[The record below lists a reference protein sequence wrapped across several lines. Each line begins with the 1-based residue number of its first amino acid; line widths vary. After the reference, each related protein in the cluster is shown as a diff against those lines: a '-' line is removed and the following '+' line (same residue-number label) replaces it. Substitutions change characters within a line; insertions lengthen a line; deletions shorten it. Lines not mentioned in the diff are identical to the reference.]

1 MIVEGTRPAF
11 DFTLEHGVQYKPF
24 VQHFGG
30 HSVPRIMQTVES
42 TGGGITRPLADSCR
56 KHGVDMHLNAKMESF
71 IRDADGRVIGL
82 KVRERYQFPKED
94 SGVLQTYGTRK
105 GVIMATGGF
114 SRNLWFRMQQDPSL
128 DDRLDSTNH
137 LGATGEGMLE
147 MFAIGGAPVQVDQIQ
162 LGPWSSP
169 DEKGFG
175 LVSQFNTIA
184 GFPMG
189 IMVDV
194 RTGKRFCNE
203 LADRKA
209 RTDAIL
215 GLMEN
220 GKPVYPVC
228 FTDSK
233 GVAKAQT
240 LRNGLKYKV
249 IWQFDTVEAL
259 ADHFKIPAAELKAQV
274 ARWNEMVAAGNDK
287 EFGRALQLAIQLDK
301 PPFYACRVWPKVH
314 YCMGGVGIDHQARV
328 LTVHGKPIEGLYA
341 AGIKPLQPE
350 GKDALAILSNNSV
363 AMAYAI
369 DAARNAERIVE
380 MTPTVY
386 GLSLE
391 GLNGNVAPI
400 LPQTIGARPFDG
412 LSQTAADMRDVL
424 KGSYLWNVDATRPLQ
439 DPLSYRVT
447 VYGLSEARRAVKD
460 LNDQIAVQIN
470 STDDNPAT
478 ILNADEAY
486 RSESTQVANYFV
498 EDNGVKGAIIPSGN
512 FNPLPVALALQR
524 TSIAMAHLSHYS
536 VQRTV
541 HLSYDQFTGLTRFLT
556 DPSNK
561 GHAFGAI
568 QKSFMGLHVD
578 NMALAQPV
586 SLYGMPVAGE
596 IEDTFTNLLQA
607 SKRLGSIDTNLYQI
621 YSVEMLHAA
630 QAVDLRRNLKNKD
643 LKLADKTG
651 AFYTAYRAKVPYV
664 KADRIFTDDIR
675 AGVDLL
681 KNYRF

>member
-1 MIVEGTRPAF
+1 MYKFFKMTALCAALAAAGAAGAATITLDGTSLSIEDAWKIAAGEADVAIAPEAVKLLE
-11 DFTLEHGVQYKPF
+11 DSHKLVMASAAKGQAVYGLTVGVGLNKDQKLFT
-24 VQHFGG
+24 
-30 HSVPRIMQTVES
+30 
-42 TGGGITRPLADSCR
+42 
-56 KHGVDMHLNAKMESF
+56 
-71 IRDADGRVIGL
+71 ADGKL
-82 KVRERYQFPKED
+82 SPE
-94 SGVLQTYGTRK
+94 VLE
-105 GVIMATGGF
+105 A
-114 SRNLWFRMQQDPSL
+114 SR
-128 DDRLDSTNH
+128 
-137 LGATGEGMLE
+137 A
-147 MFAIGGAPVQVDQIQ
+147 
-162 LGPWSSP
+162 
-169 DEKGFG
+169 
-175 LVSQFNTIA
+175 FNYNA
-184 GFPMG
+184 
-189 IMVDV
+189 
-194 RTGKRFCNE
+194 
-203 LADRKA
+203 
-209 RTDAIL
+209 
-215 GLMEN
+215 
-220 GKPVYPVC
+220 
-228 FTDSK
+228 
-233 GVAKAQT
+233 
-240 LRNGLKYKV
+240 LRSHS
-249 IWQFDTVEAL
+249 A
-259 ADHFKIPAAELKAQV
+259 
-274 ARWNEMVAAGNDK
+274 
-287 EFGRALQLAIQLDK
+287 
-301 PPFYACRVWPKVH
+301 
-314 YCMGGVGIDHQARV
+314 GVGEMMPVGEADILLASHVGAVMIGEWKADV
-328 LTVHGKPIEGLYA
+328 KGKVMTGADALKA

-498 EDNGVKGAIIPSGN
+498 EGNGVKGAIIPSGN

-630 QAVDLRRNLKNKD
+630 QAVDLRRNLKNKN

>member
-1 MIVEGTRPAF
+1 M
-11 DFTLEHGVQYKPF
+11 
-24 VQHFGG
+24 
-30 HSVPRIMQTVES
+30 
-42 TGGGITRPLADSCR
+42 TGAD
-56 KHGVDMHLNAKMESF
+56 A
-71 IRDADGRVIGL
+71 L
-82 KVRERYQFPKED
+82 K
-94 SGVLQTYGTRK
+94 
-105 GVIMATGGF
+105 
-114 SRNLWFRMQQDPSL
+114 
-128 DDRLDSTNH
+128 
-137 LGATGEGMLE
+137 
-147 MFAIGGAPVQVDQIQ
+147 
-162 LGPWSSP
+162 
-169 DEKGFG
+169 
-175 LVSQFNTIA
+175 
-184 GFPMG
+184 
-189 IMVDV
+189 
-194 RTGKRFCNE
+194 
-203 LADRKA
+203 
-209 RTDAIL
+209 
-215 GLMEN
+215 
-220 GKPVYPVC
+220 
-228 FTDSK
+228 
-233 GVAKAQT
+233 
-240 LRNGLKYKV
+240 
-249 IWQFDTVEAL
+249 
-259 ADHFKIPAAELKAQV
+259 
-274 ARWNEMVAAGNDK
+274 
-287 EFGRALQLAIQLDK
+287 
-301 PPFYACRVWPKVH
+301 
-314 YCMGGVGIDHQARV
+314 
-328 LTVHGKPIEGLYA
+328 A

-460 LNDQIAVQIN
+460 LYDQIAVQIN

-498 EDNGVKGAIIPSGN
+498 EGNGVKGAIIPSGN

>member
-1 MIVEGTRPAF
+1 MYKFFKMTALCAALAAAGAAGAATITLDGTSLSIEDAWKIAAGEADVAIAPEAVKLLE
-11 DFTLEHGVQYKPF
+11 DSHKLVMASAAKGQAVYGLTVGVGLNKDQKLFT
-24 VQHFGG
+24 
-30 HSVPRIMQTVES
+30 
-42 TGGGITRPLADSCR
+42 
-56 KHGVDMHLNAKMESF
+56 
-71 IRDADGRVIGL
+71 ADGKL
-82 KVRERYQFPKED
+82 SPE
-94 SGVLQTYGTRK
+94 VLE
-105 GVIMATGGF
+105 A
-114 SRNLWFRMQQDPSL
+114 SR
-128 DDRLDSTNH
+128 
-137 LGATGEGMLE
+137 A
-147 MFAIGGAPVQVDQIQ
+147 
-162 LGPWSSP
+162 
-169 DEKGFG
+169 
-175 LVSQFNTIA
+175 FNYNA
-184 GFPMG
+184 
-189 IMVDV
+189 
-194 RTGKRFCNE
+194 
-203 LADRKA
+203 
-209 RTDAIL
+209 
-215 GLMEN
+215 
-220 GKPVYPVC
+220 
-228 FTDSK
+228 
-233 GVAKAQT
+233 
-240 LRNGLKYKV
+240 LRSHS
-249 IWQFDTVEAL
+249 A
-259 ADHFKIPAAELKAQV
+259 
-274 ARWNEMVAAGNDK
+274 
-287 EFGRALQLAIQLDK
+287 
-301 PPFYACRVWPKVH
+301 
-314 YCMGGVGIDHQARV
+314 GVGEMMPVGEADILLASHVGAVMIGEWKADV
-328 LTVHGKPIEGLYA
+328 KGKVMTGADALKA

-498 EDNGVKGAIIPSGN
+498 EGNGIKGAIIPSGN

-630 QAVDLRRNLKNKD
+630 QAVDLRRNLKNKN

>member
-1 MIVEGTRPAF
+1 
-11 DFTLEHGVQYKPF
+11 
-24 VQHFGG
+24 
-30 HSVPRIMQTVES
+30 
-42 TGGGITRPLADSCR
+42 
-56 KHGVDMHLNAKMESF
+56 
-71 IRDADGRVIGL
+71 
-82 KVRERYQFPKED
+82 
-94 SGVLQTYGTRK
+94 
-105 GVIMATGGF
+105 
-114 SRNLWFRMQQDPSL
+114 
-128 DDRLDSTNH
+128 
-137 LGATGEGMLE
+137 
-147 MFAIGGAPVQVDQIQ
+147 
-162 LGPWSSP
+162 
-169 DEKGFG
+169 
-175 LVSQFNTIA
+175 
-184 GFPMG
+184 
-189 IMVDV
+189 
-194 RTGKRFCNE
+194 
-203 LADRKA
+203 
-209 RTDAIL
+209 
-215 GLMEN
+215 
-220 GKPVYPVC
+220 
-228 FTDSK
+228 
-233 GVAKAQT
+233 
-240 LRNGLKYKV
+240 
-249 IWQFDTVEAL
+249 
-259 ADHFKIPAAELKAQV
+259 
-274 ARWNEMVAAGNDK
+274 
-287 EFGRALQLAIQLDK
+287 
-301 PPFYACRVWPKVH
+301 
-314 YCMGGVGIDHQARV
+314 
-328 LTVHGKPIEGLYA
+328 
-341 AGIKPLQPE
+341 
-350 GKDALAILSNNSV
+350 
-363 AMAYAI
+363 
-369 DAARNAERIVE
+369 
-380 MTPTVY
+380 
-386 GLSLE
+386 
-391 GLNGNVAPI
+391 
-400 LPQTIGARPFDG
+400 
-412 LSQTAADMRDVL
+412 MRDVL

-498 EDNGVKGAIIPSGN
+498 EGNGVKGAIIPSGN

>member
-1 MIVEGTRPAF
+1 MYKFFKMTALCAALAAAGAAGAATITLDGTSLSIEDAWKIAAG
-11 DFTLEHGVQYKPF
+11 E
-24 VQHFGG
+24 
-30 HSVPRIMQTVES
+30 
-42 TGGGITRPLADSCR
+42 ADVAIAPEAV
-56 KHGVDMHLNAKMESF
+56 KL
-71 IRDADGRVIGL
+71 L
-82 KVRERYQFPKED
+82 ED
-94 SGVLQTYGTRK
+94 SHKLVMASAAK
-105 GVIMATGGF
+105 G
-114 SRNLWFRMQQDPSL
+114 
-128 DDRLDSTNH
+128 
-137 LGATGEGMLE
+137 
-147 MFAIGGAPVQVDQIQ
+147 
-162 LGPWSSP
+162 
-169 DEKGFG
+169 
-175 LVSQFNTIA
+175 
-184 GFPMG
+184 
-189 IMVDV
+189 
-194 RTGKRFCNE
+194 
-203 LADRKA
+203 
-209 RTDAIL
+209 
-215 GLMEN
+215 
-220 GKPVYPVC
+220 
-228 FTDSK
+228 
-233 GVAKAQT
+233 
-240 LRNGLKYKV
+240 
-249 IWQFDTVEAL
+249 
-259 ADHFKIPAAELKAQV
+259 
-274 ARWNEMVAAGNDK
+274 
-287 EFGRALQLAIQLDK
+287 
-301 PPFYACRVWPKVH
+301 
-314 YCMGGVGIDHQARV
+314 QA
-328 LTVHGKPIEGLYA
+328 
-341 AGIKPLQPE
+341 
-350 GKDALAILSNNSV
+350 
-363 AMAYAI
+363 
-369 DAARNAERIVE
+369 
-380 MTPTVY
+380 VY

-498 EDNGVKGAIIPSGN
+498 EGNGVKGAIIPSGN

>member
-1 MIVEGTRPAF
+1 MYKFFKMTALCAALAAAGAAGAATITLDGTSLSIEDAWKIAAGEADVAIAPEAVRLLEDSHKLVMASAAKGQAVYGLTVGVGLNK
-11 DFTLEHGVQYKPF
+11 DQKLFT
-24 VQHFGG
+24 
-30 HSVPRIMQTVES
+30 
-42 TGGGITRPLADSCR
+42 
-56 KHGVDMHLNAKMESF
+56 
-71 IRDADGRVIGL
+71 ADGKLSPEVLEASRAFNYNALRSHSAGVGEMMPVDLARLSMVVRLNTLLAGKSGAQVRV
-82 KVRERYQFPKED
+82 
-94 SGVLQTYGTRK
+94 
-105 GVIMATGGF
+105 
-114 SRNLWFRMQQDPSL
+114 
-128 DDRLDSTNH
+128 
-137 LGATGEGMLE
+137 
-147 MFAIGGAPVQVDQIQ
+147 
-162 LGPWSSP
+162 
-169 DEKGFG
+169 
-175 LVSQFNTIA
+175 
-184 GFPMG
+184 
-189 IMVDV
+189 
-194 RTGKRFCNE
+194 
-203 LADRKA
+203 
-209 RTDAIL
+209 
-215 GLMEN
+215 
-220 GKPVYPVC
+220 
-228 FTDSK
+228 
-233 GVAKAQT
+233 
-240 LRNGLKYKV
+240 
-249 IWQFDTVEAL
+249 
-259 ADHFKIPAAELKAQV
+259 AELYRDMLNKNVTPLIPSEGSVGEADILLASHVGAVMIGEWKADV
-274 ARWNEMVAAGNDK
+274 KGKVMTGAD
-287 EFGRALQLAIQLDK
+287 ALK
-301 PPFYACRVWPKVH
+301 
-314 YCMGGVGIDHQARV
+314 
-328 LTVHGKPIEGLYA
+328 A

-391 GLNGNVAPI
+391 GLNGNVAP
-400 LPQTIGARPFDG
+400 
-412 LSQTAADMRDVL
+412 
-424 KGSYLWNVDATRPLQ
+424 
-439 DPLSYRVT
+439 
-447 VYGLSEARRAVKD
+447 
-460 LNDQIAVQIN
+460 
-470 STDDNPAT
+470 

>member
-1 MIVEGTRPAF
+1 MVWVTSWASFSMAAWRWARVGGFGSPGGCHTGASSASFQAGASASWVSSSKTSSGR
-11 DFTLEHGVQYKPF
+11 FTWL
-24 VQHFGG
+24 
-30 HSVPRIMQTVES
+30 
-42 TGGGITRPLADSCR
+42 
-56 KHGVDMHLNAKMESF
+56 
-71 IRDADGRVIGL
+71 
-82 KVRERYQFPKED
+82 
-94 SGVLQTYGTRK
+94 SGWKR
-105 GVIMATGGF
+105 GGF
-114 SRNLWFRMQQDPSL
+114 SSSSRSTCAAAGAAGAATITLDGTSL
-128 DDRLDSTNH
+128 SIEDAWKIAAGEADVAIAPEAVKLLEDSHKLVMASAAKGQAVYGLTVGVGLNKDQKLFTADGKLSPEVLEASRAFNYNALRSHSAGVGEMMPVDLARLSMVVRLNT
-137 LGATGEGMLE
+137 LLAGKSGA
-147 MFAIGGAPVQVDQIQ
+147 QVH
-162 LGPWSSP
+162 
-169 DEKGFG
+169 
-175 LVSQFNTIA
+175 V
-184 GFPMG
+184 
-189 IMVDV
+189 
-194 RTGKRFCNE
+194 
-203 LADRKA
+203 
-209 RTDAIL
+209 
-215 GLMEN
+215 
-220 GKPVYPVC
+220 
-228 FTDSK
+228 
-233 GVAKAQT
+233 
-240 LRNGLKYKV
+240 
-249 IWQFDTVEAL
+249 
-259 ADHFKIPAAELKAQV
+259 AELYRDMLNKNVTPLIPSEGSVGEADILLASHVGAVMIGEWKADV
-274 ARWNEMVAAGNDK
+274 KGKVMTGAD
-287 EFGRALQLAIQLDK
+287 ALK
-301 PPFYACRVWPKVH
+301 
-314 YCMGGVGIDHQARV
+314 
-328 LTVHGKPIEGLYA
+328 A

-498 EDNGVKGAIIPSGN
+498 EGNGVKGAIIPSGN

>member
-1 MIVEGTRPAF
+1 MYKFFKMTALCAALAAAGAAGAATITLDGTSLSIEDAWKIAAGEADVAIAPEAVKLLE
-11 DFTLEHGVQYKPF
+11 DSHKLVMASAAKGQAVYGLTVGVGLNKDQKLFT
-24 VQHFGG
+24 
-30 HSVPRIMQTVES
+30 
-42 TGGGITRPLADSCR
+42 
-56 KHGVDMHLNAKMESF
+56 
-71 IRDADGRVIGL
+71 ADGKLSPEVLEASRAFNYNALRSHSAGVGEMMPVDL
-82 KVRERYQFPKED
+82 ARLSMVVRLNTLLAGK
-94 SGVLQTYGTRK
+94 SG
-105 GVIMATGGF
+105 A
-114 SRNLWFRMQQDPSL
+114 
-128 DDRLDSTNH
+128 
-137 LGATGEGMLE
+137 
-147 MFAIGGAPVQVDQIQ
+147 QVH
-162 LGPWSSP
+162 
-169 DEKGFG
+169 
-175 LVSQFNTIA
+175 V
-184 GFPMG
+184 
-189 IMVDV
+189 
-194 RTGKRFCNE
+194 
-203 LADRKA
+203 
-209 RTDAIL
+209 
-215 GLMEN
+215 
-220 GKPVYPVC
+220 
-228 FTDSK
+228 
-233 GVAKAQT
+233 
-240 LRNGLKYKV
+240 
-249 IWQFDTVEAL
+249 
-259 ADHFKIPAAELKAQV
+259 AELYRDMLNKNVTPLIPSEGSVGEADILLASHVGAVMIGEWKADV
-274 ARWNEMVAAGNDK
+274 KG
-287 EFGRALQLAIQLDK
+287 
-301 PPFYACRVWPKVH
+301 KV
-314 YCMGGVGIDHQARV
+314 MTGADV
-328 LTVHGKPIEGLYA
+328 LKA

-350 GKDALAILSNNSV
+350 GKDALAILSNNS
-363 AMAYAI
+363 
-369 DAARNAERIVE
+369 
-380 MTPTVY
+380 
-386 GLSLE
+386 
-391 GLNGNVAPI
+391 VAPI

-498 EDNGVKGAIIPSGN
+498 EGNGVKGAIIPSGN

>member
-1 MIVEGTRPAF
+1 MYKFFKMTALCAALAAAGAAGAATITLDGTSLSIEDAWKIAAGEADVAIAPEAVKLLE
-11 DFTLEHGVQYKPF
+11 DSHKLVMASAAKGQAVYGLTVGVGLNKDQKLFT
-24 VQHFGG
+24 
-30 HSVPRIMQTVES
+30 
-42 TGGGITRPLADSCR
+42 
-56 KHGVDMHLNAKMESF
+56 
-71 IRDADGRVIGL
+71 ADGKLSPEVLEASRAFNYNALRSHSAGVGEMMPVDLARLSMVVRLNTLLAGKSGAQVRV
-82 KVRERYQFPKED
+82 
-94 SGVLQTYGTRK
+94 
-105 GVIMATGGF
+105 
-114 SRNLWFRMQQDPSL
+114 
-128 DDRLDSTNH
+128 
-137 LGATGEGMLE
+137 
-147 MFAIGGAPVQVDQIQ
+147 
-162 LGPWSSP
+162 
-169 DEKGFG
+169 
-175 LVSQFNTIA
+175 
-184 GFPMG
+184 
-189 IMVDV
+189 
-194 RTGKRFCNE
+194 
-203 LADRKA
+203 
-209 RTDAIL
+209 
-215 GLMEN
+215 
-220 GKPVYPVC
+220 
-228 FTDSK
+228 
-233 GVAKAQT
+233 
-240 LRNGLKYKV
+240 
-249 IWQFDTVEAL
+249 
-259 ADHFKIPAAELKAQV
+259 AELYRDMLNKNVTPLIPSEGSVGEA
-274 ARWNEMVAAGNDK
+274 D
-287 EFGRALQLAIQLDK
+287 ALK
-301 PPFYACRVWPKVH
+301 
-314 YCMGGVGIDHQARV
+314 
-328 LTVHGKPIEGLYA
+328 A

>member
-1 MIVEGTRPAF
+1 MYKFFKMTALCAALAAAGAAGAATITLDGTSLSIEDAWKIAAGEADVAIAPEAVKLLE
-11 DFTLEHGVQYKPF
+11 DSHKLVMASAAKGQAVYGLTVGVGLNKDQKLFT
-24 VQHFGG
+24 
-30 HSVPRIMQTVES
+30 
-42 TGGGITRPLADSCR
+42 
-56 KHGVDMHLNAKMESF
+56 
-71 IRDADGRVIGL
+71 ADGKL
-82 KVRERYQFPKED
+82 SPE
-94 SGVLQTYGTRK
+94 VLE
-105 GVIMATGGF
+105 A
-114 SRNLWFRMQQDPSL
+114 SR
-128 DDRLDSTNH
+128 
-137 LGATGEGMLE
+137 A
-147 MFAIGGAPVQVDQIQ
+147 
-162 LGPWSSP
+162 
-169 DEKGFG
+169 
-175 LVSQFNTIA
+175 FNYNA
-184 GFPMG
+184 
-189 IMVDV
+189 
-194 RTGKRFCNE
+194 
-203 LADRKA
+203 
-209 RTDAIL
+209 
-215 GLMEN
+215 
-220 GKPVYPVC
+220 
-228 FTDSK
+228 
-233 GVAKAQT
+233 
-240 LRNGLKYKV
+240 LRSHS
-249 IWQFDTVEAL
+249 A
-259 ADHFKIPAAELKAQV
+259 
-274 ARWNEMVAAGNDK
+274 
-287 EFGRALQLAIQLDK
+287 
-301 PPFYACRVWPKVH
+301 
-314 YCMGGVGIDHQARV
+314 GVGEMMPVDLASHVGAVMIGEWKADV
-328 LTVHGKPIEGLYA
+328 KGKVMTGADALKA

-498 EDNGVKGAIIPSGN
+498 EGNGVKGAIIPSGN

>member
-1 MIVEGTRPAF
+1 MYKFFKMTALCAALAAAGAAGAATITLDGTSLSIEDAWKIAAGEADVAIAPEAVKLLE
-11 DFTLEHGVQYKPF
+11 DSHKLVMASAAKGQAVYGLTVGVGLNKDQKLFT
-24 VQHFGG
+24 
-30 HSVPRIMQTVES
+30 
-42 TGGGITRPLADSCR
+42 
-56 KHGVDMHLNAKMESF
+56 
-71 IRDADGRVIGL
+71 ADGKLSPEVLEASRAFNYNALRSHSAGVGEMMPVDLARLSMVVRLNTLLAGKSGAQVRV
-82 KVRERYQFPKED
+82 
-94 SGVLQTYGTRK
+94 
-105 GVIMATGGF
+105 
-114 SRNLWFRMQQDPSL
+114 
-128 DDRLDSTNH
+128 
-137 LGATGEGMLE
+137 
-147 MFAIGGAPVQVDQIQ
+147 
-162 LGPWSSP
+162 
-169 DEKGFG
+169 
-175 LVSQFNTIA
+175 
-184 GFPMG
+184 
-189 IMVDV
+189 
-194 RTGKRFCNE
+194 
-203 LADRKA
+203 
-209 RTDAIL
+209 
-215 GLMEN
+215 
-220 GKPVYPVC
+220 
-228 FTDSK
+228 
-233 GVAKAQT
+233 
-240 LRNGLKYKV
+240 
-249 IWQFDTVEAL
+249 
-259 ADHFKIPAAELKAQV
+259 AELYRDMLNKNVTPLIPSEGSVGEADILLASHVGAVMIGEWKADV
-274 ARWNEMVAAGNDK
+274 KGKVMTGAD
-287 EFGRALQLAIQLDK
+287 ALK
-301 PPFYACRVWPKVH
+301 
-314 YCMGGVGIDHQARV
+314 
-328 LTVHGKPIEGLYA
+328 A

-369 DAARNAERIVE
+369 DAARNTERIVE
-380 MTPTVY
+380 MTPTV
-386 GLSLE
+386 
-391 GLNGNVAPI
+391 
-400 LPQTIGARPFDG
+400 DG

>member
-1 MIVEGTRPAF
+1 MYKFFKMTALCAALAAAGAAGAATITLDGTSLSIEDAWKIAAG
-11 DFTLEHGVQYKPF
+11 E
-24 VQHFGG
+24 
-30 HSVPRIMQTVES
+30 
-42 TGGGITRPLADSCR
+42 ADVAIAPEAV
-56 KHGVDMHLNAKMESF
+56 KL
-71 IRDADGRVIGL
+71 L
-82 KVRERYQFPKED
+82 ED
-94 SGVLQTYGTRK
+94 SHKLVMASAAK
-105 GVIMATGGF
+105 G
-114 SRNLWFRMQQDPSL
+114 
-128 DDRLDSTNH
+128 
-137 LGATGEGMLE
+137 
-147 MFAIGGAPVQVDQIQ
+147 
-162 LGPWSSP
+162 
-169 DEKGFG
+169 
-175 LVSQFNTIA
+175 
-184 GFPMG
+184 
-189 IMVDV
+189 
-194 RTGKRFCNE
+194 
-203 LADRKA
+203 
-209 RTDAIL
+209 
-215 GLMEN
+215 
-220 GKPVYPVC
+220 
-228 FTDSK
+228 
-233 GVAKAQT
+233 
-240 LRNGLKYKV
+240 
-249 IWQFDTVEAL
+249 
-259 ADHFKIPAAELKAQV
+259 
-274 ARWNEMVAAGNDK
+274 
-287 EFGRALQLAIQLDK
+287 
-301 PPFYACRVWPKVH
+301 
-314 YCMGGVGIDHQARV
+314 QA
-328 LTVHGKPIEGLYA
+328 
-341 AGIKPLQPE
+341 
-350 GKDALAILSNNSV
+350 
-363 AMAYAI
+363 
-369 DAARNAERIVE
+369 
-380 MTPTVY
+380 VY
-386 GLSLE
+386 GLTVGV
-391 GLNGNVAPI
+391 GLNKDQKLFTADGKLSPEVLEASRAFNYNALRSHSAGVGEMMPVDLARLSMVVRLNTLLAGKSGAQVHVAELYRDMLNKNVTPLIPSEGSVGEADI
-400 LPQTIGARPFDG
+400 LLASHVGAVMIGEWK
-412 LSQTAADMRDVL
+412 ADVKGKVMTGADAL

-498 EDNGVKGAIIPSGN
+498 EGNGVKGAIIPSGN

>member
-1 MIVEGTRPAF
+1 MYKFFKMTALCAALAAAGAAGAATITLDGTSLSIEDAWKIAAG
-11 DFTLEHGVQYKPF
+11 E
-24 VQHFGG
+24 
-30 HSVPRIMQTVES
+30 
-42 TGGGITRPLADSCR
+42 ADVAIAPEAV
-56 KHGVDMHLNAKMESF
+56 KL
-71 IRDADGRVIGL
+71 L
-82 KVRERYQFPKED
+82 ED
-94 SGVLQTYGTRK
+94 SHKLVMASAAK
-105 GVIMATGGF
+105 G
-114 SRNLWFRMQQDPSL
+114 
-128 DDRLDSTNH
+128 
-137 LGATGEGMLE
+137 
-147 MFAIGGAPVQVDQIQ
+147 
-162 LGPWSSP
+162 
-169 DEKGFG
+169 
-175 LVSQFNTIA
+175 
-184 GFPMG
+184 
-189 IMVDV
+189 
-194 RTGKRFCNE
+194 
-203 LADRKA
+203 
-209 RTDAIL
+209 
-215 GLMEN
+215 
-220 GKPVYPVC
+220 
-228 FTDSK
+228 
-233 GVAKAQT
+233 
-240 LRNGLKYKV
+240 
-249 IWQFDTVEAL
+249 
-259 ADHFKIPAAELKAQV
+259 
-274 ARWNEMVAAGNDK
+274 
-287 EFGRALQLAIQLDK
+287 
-301 PPFYACRVWPKVH
+301 
-314 YCMGGVGIDHQARV
+314 QA
-328 LTVHGKPIEGLYA
+328 
-341 AGIKPLQPE
+341 
-350 GKDALAILSNNSV
+350 
-363 AMAYAI
+363 
-369 DAARNAERIVE
+369 
-380 MTPTVY
+380 VY
-386 GLSLE
+386 GLTVGV
-391 GLNGNVAPI
+391 GLNKDQKLFTADGKLSPEVLEASRAFNYNALRSHSAGVGEMMPVDLARLSMVVRLNTLLAGKSGAQVHVAELYRDMLNKNVTPLIPSEGSVGEADI
-400 LPQTIGARPFDG
+400 LLASHVGAVMIGEWK
-412 LSQTAADMRDVL
+412 ADV
-424 KGSYLWNVDATRPLQ
+424 KGKVMTGADATRPLQ

-498 EDNGVKGAIIPSGN
+498 EGNGVKGAIIPSGN

>member
-1 MIVEGTRPAF
+1 MYKFFKMTALCAALAAAGAAGAATITLDGTSLSIEDAWKIAAGEADVAIAPEAVKLLE
-11 DFTLEHGVQYKPF
+11 DSHKLVMASAAKGQAVYGLTVGVGLNKDQKLFT
-24 VQHFGG
+24 
-30 HSVPRIMQTVES
+30 
-42 TGGGITRPLADSCR
+42 
-56 KHGVDMHLNAKMESF
+56 
-71 IRDADGRVIGL
+71 ADGKLSPEVLEASRAFNYNALRSHSAGVGEMMPVDL
-82 KVRERYQFPKED
+82 ARLSMVVRLNTLLAGK
-94 SGVLQTYGTRK
+94 SG
-105 GVIMATGGF
+105 A
-114 SRNLWFRMQQDPSL
+114 
-128 DDRLDSTNH
+128 
-137 LGATGEGMLE
+137 
-147 MFAIGGAPVQVDQIQ
+147 QVH
-162 LGPWSSP
+162 
-169 DEKGFG
+169 
-175 LVSQFNTIA
+175 V
-184 GFPMG
+184 
-189 IMVDV
+189 
-194 RTGKRFCNE
+194 
-203 LADRKA
+203 
-209 RTDAIL
+209 
-215 GLMEN
+215 
-220 GKPVYPVC
+220 
-228 FTDSK
+228 
-233 GVAKAQT
+233 
-240 LRNGLKYKV
+240 
-249 IWQFDTVEAL
+249 
-259 ADHFKIPAAELKAQV
+259 AELYRDMLNKNV
-274 ARWNEMVAAGNDK
+274 TP
-287 EFGRALQLAIQLDK
+287 LI
-301 PPFYACRVWPKVH
+301 PS
-314 YCMGGVGIDHQARV
+314 
-328 LTVHGKPIEGLYA
+328 EG
-341 AGIKPLQPE
+341 
-350 GKDALAILSNNSV
+350 SV

-498 EDNGVKGAIIPSGN
+498 EGNGVKGAIIPSGN